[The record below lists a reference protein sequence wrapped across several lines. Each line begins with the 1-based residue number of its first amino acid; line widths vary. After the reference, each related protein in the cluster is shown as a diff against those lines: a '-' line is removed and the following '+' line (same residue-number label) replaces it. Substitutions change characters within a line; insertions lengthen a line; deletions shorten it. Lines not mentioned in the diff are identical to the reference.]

1 MSEFVRASWSRRFIA
16 YVIDNVIVELFWIVL
31 IAGLIIFTPAEV
43 SDIFDIID
51 PENELGLGNEEVGQ
65 VLTLESSSSTSNII
79 FGYAT
84 VVPFRFL
91 YWVYYEY
98 KKGHTIGKRMMQIKT
113 IKIDGSGQDLMSIII
128 LTACKTSLI
137 PFDVLFGVLFF
148 RGKKERVSN
157 RFTNTIV
164 VSD

>member
-1 MSEFVRASWSRRFIA
+1 MSEFKRASWSRRFIA
-16 YVIDNVIVELFWIVL
+16 YTIDNIIVELFWIVL
-31 IAGLIIFTPAEV
+31 IAGLIIFTPADV

-65 VLTLESSSSTSNII
+65 ILTLESSSNIGSII

-91 YWVYYEY
+91 YWIYYEY
-98 KKGHTIGKRMMQIKT
+98 KRGQTIGKRMMQIKT
-113 IKIDGSGQDLMSIII
+113 IKIDGSDQDLMSIII

>member
-1 MSEFVRASWSRRFIA
+1 MSEFKRASWSRRFIA
-16 YVIDNVIVELFWIVL
+16 YTIDNIIVELFWIVL
-31 IAGLIIFTPAEV
+31 IAGLIIFTSAEV
-43 SDIFDIID
+43 SDIFNIID

-65 VLTLESSSSTSNII
+65 ILTLESSSNTSNVI

-84 VVPFRFL
+84 VIPFRFL

-98 KKGHTIGKRMMQIKT
+98 KKGQTIGKRMMQIKT
-113 IKIDGSGQDLMSIII
+113 IKIDGSDQDLMSIII

>member
-1 MSEFVRASWSRRFIA
+1 MSEFKRASWSRRFIA
-16 YVIDNVIVELFWIVL
+16 YTIDNIIVELFWIVL
-31 IAGLIIFTPAEV
+31 IAGLIIFTPADV

-65 VLTLESSSSTSNII
+65 ILTLESSSSTGSII

-91 YWVYYEY
+91 YWIYYEY
-98 KKGHTIGKRMMQIKT
+98 KRGQTIGKRMMQIKT
-113 IKIDGSGQDLMSIII
+113 IKIDGSDQDLMSIII

-148 RGKKERVSN
+148 RGKGERVSN

>member
-51 PENELGLGNEEVGQ
+51 PENELGLGNEEGGQ
-65 VLTLESSSSTSNII
+65 ILTLESSSYTSNVI

-84 VVPFRFL
+84 VIPFRFL

-113 IKIDGSGQDLMSIII
+113 IKIDGSDQDLMSIII

-164 VSD
+164 VSE

>member
-1 MSEFVRASWSRRFIA
+1 MSEFKRASWSRRFIA
-16 YVIDNVIVELFWIVL
+16 YTIDNIIVELFWIVL
-31 IAGLIIFTPAEV
+31 IAGLIIFTSAEV

-51 PENELGLGNEEVGQ
+51 PENELGLGNNEVGQ
-65 VLTLESSSSTSNII
+65 ILTLESSSSASNII

-91 YWVYYEY
+91 YWIYYEWRR
-98 KKGHTIGKRMMQIKT
+98 GQTIGKRMMQVKT
-113 IKIDGSGQDLMSIII
+113 VKIDGSDQDLMSIII

>member
-1 MSEFVRASWSRRFIA
+1 MSEFKRASWSRRFIA
-16 YVIDNVIVELFWIVL
+16 YTIDNIIVELFWIVL
-31 IAGLIIFTPAEV
+31 IAGLIIFTPADV

-65 VLTLESSSSTSNII
+65 ILTLEASSSTNII
-79 FGYAT
+79 FGYVT
-84 VVPFRFL
+84 VIPFRFL
-91 YWVYYEY
+91 YWVYFEF
-98 KKGHTIGKRMMQIKT
+98 KRGQTIGKKMMQIKT
-113 IKIDGSGQDLMSIII
+113 IKIDGSDQDLMSIII
-128 LTACKTSLI
+128 LTACKTALI

-164 VSD
+164 VSE

>member
-1 MSEFVRASWSRRFIA
+1 MSEFKRASWSRRFIA
-16 YVIDNVIVELFWIVL
+16 YTIDNIIVELFWIVL

-51 PENELGLGNEEVGQ
+51 PENELGLGNNEVGQ
-65 VLTLESSSSTSNII
+65 VLTLESSSNTSNVI

-84 VVPFRFL
+84 VIPFRFL

-98 KKGHTIGKRMMQIKT
+98 KKGQTIGKRMMQIKT
-113 IKIDGSGQDLMSIII
+113 IKIDGSDQDLMSIII

>member
-1 MSEFVRASWSRRFIA
+1 MSEFKRASWSRRFIA
-16 YVIDNVIVELFWIVL
+16 YTIDNIIVELFWIVL
-31 IAGLIIFTPAEV
+31 IAGLIIFTPADV

-51 PENELGLGNEEVGQ
+51 PENELGLGNNEVGQ
-65 VLTLESSSSTSNII
+65 VLTLESSSNTSNVI

-84 VVPFRFL
+84 VIPFRFL

-98 KKGHTIGKRMMQIKT
+98 KRGQTIGKRMMQIKT
-113 IKIDGSGQDLMSIII
+113 IKIDGSDQDLMSIII
-128 LTACKTSLI
+128 LTACKTSLV

-164 VSD
+164 VSE

>member
-1 MSEFVRASWSRRFIA
+1 MSEFKRASWSRRFIA
-16 YVIDNVIVELFWIVL
+16 YTIDNIIVELFWIVL
-31 IAGLIIFTPAEV
+31 IAGLIIFTSAEV
-43 SDIFDIID
+43 SDVFDIID

-91 YWVYYEY
+91 YWVYFEF
-98 KKGHTIGKRMMQIKT
+98 KRGQTIGKRMMQIKT
-113 IKIDGSGQDLMSIII
+113 IKIDGSNQDLMSIII

-148 RGKKERVSN
+148 RGK
-157 RFTNTIV
+157 
-164 VSD
+164 

>member
-1 MSEFVRASWSRRFIA
+1 MSEFKRASWSRRFIA
-16 YVIDNVIVELFWIVL
+16 YTIDNIIVELFWIVL
-31 IAGLIIFTPAEV
+31 IAGLIIFTSAEV
-43 SDIFDIID
+43 SDVFDIID

-91 YWVYYEY
+91 YWVYFEF
-98 KKGHTIGKRMMQIKT
+98 KRGQTIGKRMMQIKT
-113 IKIDGSGQDLMSIII
+113 IKIDGSNQDLMSIII

-157 RFTNTIV
+157 RVTNTIV

>member
-1 MSEFVRASWSRRFIA
+1 MSEFKRASWSRRFIA
-16 YVIDNVIVELFWIVL
+16 YTIDNIIVELFWIVL
-31 IAGLIIFTPAEV
+31 IAGLIIFTPADV

-65 VLTLESSSSTSNII
+65 ILTLESSSSTGSII

-91 YWVYYEY
+91 YWIYYEY
-98 KKGHTIGKRMMQIKT
+98 KRGQTIGKRMMQIKT
-113 IKIDGSGQDLMSIII
+113 IKVDGSDQDLMSIII

-137 PFDVLFGVLFF
+137 PFDVMFGILFF

>member
-1 MSEFVRASWSRRFIA
+1 MSEFKRASWSRRFIA
-16 YVIDNVIVELFWIVL
+16 YTIDNIIVELFWIVL

-65 VLTLESSSSTSNII
+65 ILTLESSSNTSNVI

-84 VVPFRFL
+84 VIPFRFL

-98 KKGHTIGKRMMQIKT
+98 KRGQTIGKRMMEIKT
-113 IKIDGSGQDLMSIII
+113 IKIDGSDQDLMSIII

-164 VSD
+164 VSE

>member
-1 MSEFVRASWSRRFIA
+1 M
-16 YVIDNVIVELFWIVL
+16 
-31 IAGLIIFTPAEV
+31 
-43 SDIFDIID
+43 
-51 PENELGLGNEEVGQ
+51 GLGNNEVGQ
-65 VLTLESSSSTSNII
+65 VLTLESSSNTSNVI

-84 VVPFRFL
+84 VIPFRFL

-98 KKGHTIGKRMMQIKT
+98 KKGQTIGKRMMQIKT
-113 IKIDGSGQDLMSIII
+113 IKIDYPVDQDLMSIII

-137 PFDVLFGVLFF
+137 PFDVLLGVFIF

-164 VSD
+164 ISE

>member
-1 MSEFVRASWSRRFIA
+1 MSEFKRASWSRRFIA
-16 YVIDNVIVELFWIVL
+16 YTIDNIIVELFWIVL
-31 IAGLIIFTPAEV
+31 IAGLIIFTPADV

-65 VLTLESSSSTSNII
+65 ILTLESSSSTGSII

-91 YWVYYEY
+91 YWIYYEY
-98 KKGHTIGKRMMQIKT
+98 KRGQTIGKRMMQIKT
-113 IKIDGSGQDLMSIII
+113 IKVDGSDQDLMSIII

-157 RFTNTIV
+157 RFTLSLIHI
-164 VSD
+164 

>member
-1 MSEFVRASWSRRFIA
+1 MSEFKRASWSRRFIA
-16 YVIDNVIVELFWIVL
+16 YTIDNIIVELFWIVL
-31 IAGLIIFTPAEV
+31 IAGLIIFTSAEV
-43 SDIFDIID
+43 SDIFNIID
-51 PENELGLGNEEVGQ
+51 PENELGLGNEKVGQ
-65 VLTLESSSSTSNII
+65 ILQLESSSSTSNII

-91 YWVYYEY
+91 YWIYYEY
-98 KKGHTIGKRMMQIKT
+98 KRGQTIGKRMMQIKT
-113 IKIDGSGQDLMSIII
+113 IKIDGSDQDLMSIII

-164 VSD
+164 ISD

>member
-1 MSEFVRASWSRRFIA
+1 MSEFKRASWSRRFIA
-16 YVIDNVIVELFWIVL
+16 YTIDNIIVELFWIVL
-31 IAGLIIFTPAEV
+31 IAGLIIFTPADV
-43 SDIFDIID
+43 SDVFDIID
-51 PENELGLGNEEVGQ
+51 PENELGLGNSEVGQ

-91 YWVYYEY
+91 YWIYYEW
-98 KKGHTIGKRMMQIKT
+98 KRGQTIGKRMMQIKT
-113 IKIDGSGQDLMSIII
+113 IKIDGSDQDLMSIII
-128 LTACKTSLI
+128 LTACYTSLI

>member
-1 MSEFVRASWSRRFIA
+1 MSEFKRASWSRRFIA
-16 YVIDNVIVELFWIVL
+16 YTIDNIIVELFWIVL
-31 IAGLIIFTPAEV
+31 IAGLIIFTSAEV
-43 SDIFDIID
+43 SDVFDIID

-79 FGYAT
+79 YGYAT

-91 YWVYYEY
+91 YWIYYEW
-98 KKGHTIGKRMMQIKT
+98 KRGQTIGKRMMQIKT
-113 IKIDGSGQDLMSIII
+113 IKIDGSDQDLMSIII